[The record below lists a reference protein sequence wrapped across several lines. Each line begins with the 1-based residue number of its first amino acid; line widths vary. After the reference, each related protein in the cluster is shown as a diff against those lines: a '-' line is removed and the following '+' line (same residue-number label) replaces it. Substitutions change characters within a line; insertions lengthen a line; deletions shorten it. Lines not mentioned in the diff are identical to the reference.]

1 MPFVHSFIHSVCV
14 IHSFIHSVC
23 VIHSFIH
30 AFIHSV
36 CVIHSFGGRP
46 RDAFL
51 WVCRSFCLFHSFIH
65 SFILC
70 FIHFIHSFLCF
81 IHSAN
86 SRIFRSEFL
95 TFVHLPSHMFSCS
108 HSEQQRSDWT
118 TATRKPRGGRGC
130 HRRCR
135 RPGGGKPST
144 KKKII
149 GRGSKVRRVLT
160 ETRVGGSQQGGWLIC
175 VEIRQI
181 ILRLETGEVKDIK
194 SWKSA
199 TDRPTDKSG

>member
-1 MPFVHSFIHSVCV
+1 MVLFCLSAFCACHSFIRRSSTGWFSLGVSFILLV
-14 IHSFIHSVC
+14 SFIHSFIHSV
-23 VIHSFIH
+23 
-30 AFIHSV
+30 
-36 CVIHSFGGRP
+36 
-46 RDAFL
+46 
-51 WVCRSFCLFHSFIH
+51 FHS
-65 SFILC
+65 
-70 FIHFIHSFLCF
+70 FIHSFLCF

>member
-23 VIHSFIH
+23 VSFIHSFMHSFILCVS
-30 AFIHSV
+30 FIHSEV
-36 CVIHSFGGRP
+36 VHGMLFFGCVVHSACFI
-46 RDAFL
+46 
-51 WVCRSFCLFHSFIH
+51 HSFIH
-65 SFILC
+65 SFC
-70 FIHFIHSFLCF
+70 VSFISFLCF